1 MNKIKYIIIVL
12 ILTITTGCLNY
23 IELNDIGIINTIGIN
38 KKEEKYIIDINM
50 LTPTIN
56 NSEEN
61 TTYEVIANTLEE
73 AFDKLYLLTSKNIN
87 LSHLELILLSKNLNS
102 NDYDNITKFFLNRDD
117 SRNTFPIIIVE
128 NYKSENI
135 FKHTAKEINSLIET
149 NSKDDGIVSKKTFD
163 ELAED
168 IININISYVPTIKID
183 ENIIVIIEMQLEDKC
198 KMDKR
203 AIYYASKIMASSL
216 ESGQTYNQ
224 IKNMYVISILDYNM
238 LETEEYNTDTVI
250 VDSKYRKY
258 VVIDGIKFYFIELPK
273 FREQIRKPKTKLEEW
288 LTFIDYENREMVKM
302 AIAQNKLVE
311 KAQKE
316 YEYLTGDEATKRW
329 KFLREKAILD
339 ERAAFINGK
348 KETAKA
354 MIKDKVKREL
364 IEKYT
369 GLDRKELEE
378 IYKKEVSVR

>member
-1 MNKIKYIIIVL
+1 MEQEEKISKPKSDVIFKNLFSKVGNEDLLKEFLEEILGIKIKKIEIQKEV
-12 ILTITTGCLNY
+12 
-23 IELNDIGIINTIGIN
+23 ELNKNHTKEKVGRLDLRVKIN
-38 KKEEKYIIDINM
+38 
-50 LTPTIN
+50 
-56 NSEEN
+56 EN
-61 TTYEVIANTLEE
+61 A
-73 AFDKLYLLTSKNIN
+73 
-87 LSHLELILLSKNLNS
+87 
-102 NDYDNITKFFLNRDD
+102 
-117 SRNTFPIIIVE
+117 IV
-128 NYKSENI
+128 
-135 FKHTAKEINSLIET
+135 
-149 NSKDDGIVSKKTFD
+149 V
-163 ELAED
+163 
-168 IININISYVPTIKID
+168 
-183 ENIIVIIEMQLEDKC
+183 IEMQLQDKC
-198 KMDKR
+198 KMRKR
-203 AIYYASKIMASSL
+203 AMYYASKIMASSL
-216 ESGQTYNQ
+216 EVGQTYEQ
-224 IKNMYVISILDYNM
+224 IKDMYVISILDYNM

-273 FREQIRKPKTKLEEW
+273 FREQVKVPKTKLEEW
-288 LTFIDYENREMVKM
+288 LTFIDYEDREMLKM

-329 KFLREKAILD
+329 QFLREKAILD

-354 MIKDKVKREL
+354 MMKDKVKREL